1 MSKSEI
7 LNWFSGNSAS
17 LTVGKILLVLCT
29 ALVLSLII
37 FATYKITYSGV
48 SYNARFNV
56 GNVIITLITAVV
68 MLMIGS
74 NIAIS
79 LGMVGALSIVRFR
92 TAIKDPQDTIY
103 LFWSIA
109 TGLAVGAGV
118 YQLAVVAVLFIAIV
132 LVGASFYTR
141 MNSKYII
148 IIRGEADLDKTEVA
162 NKLAADF
169 KNVRARAVNNRA
181 ESVEMI
187 FEVSAK
193 GGLDVSLVDGLKSVK
208 GVKSANWI
216 LEVGEDVG

>member
-29 ALVLSLII
+29 ALILSLVI

-56 GNVIITLITAVV
+56 SNIIITLITAVV

-109 TGLAVGAGV
+109 TGLSVGAGV
-118 YQLAVVAVLFIAIV
+118 YQLAVVEVLFVGIV

-141 MNSKYII
+141 LNSKYII
-148 IIRGEADLDKTEVA
+148 IIRGEADLDKAEIA
-162 NKLAADF
+162 NKLSADF
-169 KNVRARAVNNRA
+169 KGVRARAVNNRA

-187 FEVSAK
+187 FEVTAK
-193 GGLDVSLVDGLKSVK
+193 GGLDVSLIDGLKGVK

>member
-193 GGLDVSLVDGLKSVK
+193 GGLDVSLVDGLKAVK